1 MDENNIKTKTRS
13 LKDGIEFIYYNQIHC
28 RRLEILKL

>member
-13 LKDGIEFIYYNQIHC
+13 LNDEIEFFITIKYTV
-28 RRLEILKL
+28 EDLKF